1 MNLVHPANL
10 AQSGH
15 NLDFFFSPFFLA
27 SFETFFIFT
36 VILYTLSVMKEKK
49 HTFIL
54 RELADLVGLSI
65 RTVRYYIQVG
75 LIDRPEGGGRG
86 AHYTKRHLE
95 QLIEIRKWQQAG
107 LSLKRIRELLKM
119 DKTET
124 LVPPPRPQEKGSIEI
139 RSHVMIDRGIELT
152 IDPARSNLTP
162 EKVRQLV
169 DSVVEAY
176 EKTQPSKKQQPS

>member
-1 MNLVHPANL
+1 
-10 AQSGH
+10 
-15 NLDFFFSPFFLA
+15 
-27 SFETFFIFT
+27 
-36 VILYTLSVMKEKK
+36 MKEHK

-54 RELADLVGLSI
+54 RELADLVGLPI
-65 RTVRYYIQVG
+65 RTVRYYIQIG

-107 LSLKRIRELLKM
+107 LSLKRIRELLKV
-119 DKTET
+119 DETET

-162 EKVRQLV
+162 EKARQLV
-169 DSVVEAY
+169 DSVIEAY
-176 EKTQPSKKQQPS
+176 EKTQTSKKQQSS